1 MELLE
6 LHNVISRCSLCGL
19 AQSRKN
25 AVPGEG
31 DFHASLMLVGEAP
44 GRNEDLAGRP
54 FVGAAGIFLDE
65 LLSSIG
71 VDRKKVFITNIVKCR
86 PPMNRPPRVNEVN
99 ACKPYLEQQMM
110 QIGSR
115 IVCLMGNNAIKG
127 VLGKGHALS
136 EMHGRLLQ
144 NEGEQKFFLTY
155 HPAAAL
161 YVNELKQVM
170 MNDFRE
176 LSKILSS

>member
-6 LHNVISRCSLCGL
+6 LHTAISKCSLCEL
-19 AQSRKN
+19 AKSRKN

-31 DFHASLMLVGEAP
+31 DFHASLMLIGEAP

-54 FVGAAGIFLDE
+54 FVGAAGAFLDY
-65 LLSSIG
+65 LLSSID

-110 QIGSR
+110 LIGPR

-127 VLGKGHALS
+127 VLGKGHTIS
-136 EMHGRLLQ
+136 EMHGKLVQR
-144 NEGEQKFFLTY
+144 EGGKEFFLTY

-161 YVNELKQVM
+161 YVNELRNVM
-170 MNDFRE
+170 MDDFKR
-176 LSKILSS
+176 LSRILSS